1 MEKTELSIPPINLE
15 VDEEVTKVYENQC
28 LIGKIL
34 LPWSVDQTL
43 VKSFTHTNWN
53 CRLGLTVT
61 KISRNMFMFV
71 FQDQKDLT
79 NVVKNTPWTIMGTGL
94 MILSTCSSGEVTR
107 ELEFSYSP
115 FWVQAHGLP
124 LNYLTRRN
132 GSNVGSIL
140 GTFICSDWHV
150 SCVKISDKGY
160 LRLRVSLDVRK
171 PILTGFWLNRPGS
184 LTRVRVDF
192 KYENLGLFC
201 YQCGRMGDSFRT
213 CKFLPGPEKFGSW
226 LRADLRDCCS
236 SNTSRP
242 VSRARSRIMVT
253 PVDQDECTTLL
264 AVPRSPE
271 PNILDQSS
279 SDLGDASSQQ
289 SMHFEQDENETTTS
303 TRNLWQRLIM
313 NGVDLMIMLK
323 NRKIVLSR
331 VTNLDGGEGIWTLFI
346 LMVVYIFH
354 LYHKL
359 FRVKRALRFLGAQNG
374 PTPSDDDGDDRDG
387 NALGEIIVS
396 IVFLVLLYFF

>member
-1 MEKTELSIPPINLE
+1 
-15 VDEEVTKVYENQC
+15 
-28 LIGKIL
+28 
-34 LPWSVDQTL
+34 
-43 VKSFTHTNWN
+43 
-53 CRLGLTVT
+53 
-61 KISRNMFMFV
+61 MFMFV

-140 GTFICSDWHV
+140 GTFIRSDWHV

-184 LTRVRVDF
+184 LTRVWVDF

-213 CKFLPGPEKFGSW
+213 Y
-226 LRADLRDCCS
+226 
-236 SNTSRP
+236 
-242 VSRARSRIMVT
+242 
-253 PVDQDECTTLL
+253 
-264 AVPRSPE
+264 
-271 PNILDQSS
+271 
-279 SDLGDASSQQ
+279 
-289 SMHFEQDENETTTS
+289 
-303 TRNLWQRLIM
+303 
-313 NGVDLMIMLK
+313 LMIMLR
-323 NRKIVLSR
+323 NREIVLSR
-331 VTNLDGGEGIWTLFI
+331 VTNLDGGEGIWTLLI
-346 LMVVYIFH
+346 LMVVYLFH
-354 LYHKL
+354 LYHK
-359 FRVKRALRFLGAQNG
+359 FSRVKRGVRFLGARNG
-374 PTPSDDDGDDRDG
+374 PTPSDDDDDDDRDG
-387 NALGEIIVS
+387 NAIGEIIVS